1 MADPAVAREGQQKQ
15 TASRR
20 YTTSSEF
27 VCQCRKSRAF
37 DGHGL
42 AKGVHLKETVVIDN
56 LAQFRCRPS
65 KEAALVHARFLIS
78 DESGCG
84 PIVDRRGEPFD
95 RARVKQRPLSEQ
107 HDPIRSGRK
116 RYTL

>member
-1 MADPAVAREGQQKQ
+1 MGANRFFVRSCTPDRVNADVTIDADQRAGNMADPAVAREGQQKR

-56 LAQFRCRPS
+56 LAQFR
-65 KEAALVHARFLIS
+65 
-78 DESGCG
+78 
-84 PIVDRRGEPFD
+84 
-95 RARVKQRPLSEQ
+95 
-107 HDPIRSGRK
+107 
-116 RYTL
+116 